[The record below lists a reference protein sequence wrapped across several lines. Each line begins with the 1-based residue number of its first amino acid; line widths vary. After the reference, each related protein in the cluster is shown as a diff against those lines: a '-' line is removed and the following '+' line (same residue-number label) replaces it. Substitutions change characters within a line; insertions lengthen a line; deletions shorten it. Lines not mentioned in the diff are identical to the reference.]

1 MWQKKK
7 ADSFL
12 YPLKVITLMELT
24 LNNAHYSV
32 ENNMGWN
39 LPQFGF
45 QKFVAVTSESIF
57 DTIHRSF
64 DYKGKSTTREL
75 IIFSVFFVLMQA
87 VLIPT
92 ESYTTLHANLSMMVA
107 AAVTD
112 LVACV
117 IPAVALVVRW
127 MK

>member
-1 MWQKKK
+1 MINEGKEMNMN
-7 ADSFL
+7 
-12 YPLKVITLMELT
+12 VT
-24 LNNAHYSV
+24 LNNANYGL

-45 QKFVAVTSESIF
+45 QKFVAETSESIF
-57 DTIHRSF
+57 ETIHHSF

-75 IIFSVFFVLMQA
+75 ITFLVFFVLMQA

-92 ESYTTLHANLSMMVA
+92 ETYTTIHANLSMMA
-107 AAVTD
+107 AAALTD